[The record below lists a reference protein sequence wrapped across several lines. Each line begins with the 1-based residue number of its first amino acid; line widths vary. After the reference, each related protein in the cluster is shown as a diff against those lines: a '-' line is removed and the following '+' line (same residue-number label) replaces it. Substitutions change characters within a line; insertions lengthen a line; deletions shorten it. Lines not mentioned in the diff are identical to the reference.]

1 MLLTN
6 IPEVTIK
13 CPNSTVKTPGCKY
26 CIQNIPCLCTIRTP
40 TITYHPKLVNCQEN
54 QQAITRLYPVNLALL
69 QAFFG
74 SEQVKSYLGDTYF
87 KNMVN
92 VSVPDFKLYKHKLN
106 YILASD
112 QIDHLSLIKM
122 ITAAKS
128 DEKMFRNLAEPLLD
142 GQIELE

>member
-1 MLLTN
+1 
-6 IPEVTIK
+6 
-13 CPNSTVKTPGCKY
+13 
-26 CIQNIPCLCTIRTP
+26 
-40 TITYHPKLVNCQEN
+40 
-54 QQAITRLYPVNLALL
+54 
-69 QAFFG
+69 
-74 SEQVKSYLGDTYF
+74 
-87 KNMVN
+87 MVN